1 MTIIAYVGCGVA
13 LLCAALVITRRN
25 AMHAMLYL
33 VVMLLALA
41 LVFFALGAP
50 FVAALQVI
58 IYAGAIMVLFL
69 FVVMILNLGRP
80 GERQER
86 GWLSVAVWAPPTAL
100 TALLIGLSAYALA
113 AMGEARAVAGEVPPR
128 QVGLALFRE
137 YALAAE
143 LASFVLLAGLIA
155 AIHLAPPP
163 REDVPQR
170 APAPG
175 ETVVEEGVG
184 E

>member
-1 MTIIAYVGCGVA
+1 MTIVVYVGCGIA

-33 VVMLLALA
+33 VLMLLALA

-100 TALLIGLSAYALA
+100 TAVLLGLA
-113 AMGEARAVAGEVPPR
+113 AYVLTSIGATRAIAGEVGPK
-128 QVGLALFRE
+128 QVGMALFRE
-137 YALAAE
+137 YAIAVE

-163 REDVPQR
+163 REDVPEPAAPPLG
-170 APAPG
+170 APA
-175 ETVVEEGVG
+175 EEAPR